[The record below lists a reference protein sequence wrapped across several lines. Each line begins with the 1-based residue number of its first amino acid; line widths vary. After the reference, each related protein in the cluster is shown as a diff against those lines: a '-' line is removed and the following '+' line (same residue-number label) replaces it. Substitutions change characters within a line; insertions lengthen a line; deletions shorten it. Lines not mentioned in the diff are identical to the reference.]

1 MKSKD
6 VVKIIFKRPSVWKYV
21 EPIVPAIDVLPQW
34 YKDKKPEHQLKS
46 LSSQCPK
53 DNERYN
59 TLYGTSDDG
68 TIKACPAIFDSMI
81 HGYIVPLWTDL
92 LVEPSD
98 ESINGVPIPMFSWHK
113 GLWGEHPSLPMIKT
127 FCSETTEGMPGVEGQ
142 LTFKIDSPWLL
153 KTPVGYSTLIVPP
166 LNNKN
171 LMFEVISGV
180 IHSDVFSSMVSLPFL
195 WKGPADFKGIIKQG
209 TPMVQLIPFKRE
221 EFQHELGITTQEDTA
236 ELNACLRTLKF
247 GFRGMYRKLF
257 TPSQKSSFK

>member
-1 MKSKD
+1 MD
-6 VVKIIFKRPSVWKYV
+6 GVKIIFKRPPVWKYI

-34 YKDKKPEHQLKS
+34 YKDKKLEHQLDYS
-46 LSSQCPK
+46 PSQCP
-53 DNERYN
+53 NEGERYN
-59 TLYGTSDDG
+59 AVYGKGKGG

-92 LVEPSD
+92 YVEPSG
-98 ESINGVPIPMFSWHK
+98 ESINGASIPMFSWHD
-113 GLWGEHPSLPMIKT
+113 GLYGESASLPMIKT
-127 FCSETTEGMPGVEGQ
+127 FPSETTEGIPGVEGQ

-209 TPMVQLIPFKRE
+209 TPMIQLIPFKRE
-221 EFQHELGITTQEDTA
+221 EFQHEIGVTTQEDTA
-236 ELNACLRTLKF
+236 ELNACLRALKF